1 MKSTTAARRGRH
13 RTPSKIQ
20 RNIKVIG
27 ISLPALALLGGFVA
41 YQASPPPHAS
51 GSPAAYHLGAA
62 LRDALADGPGIPDPG
77 RSPSGEASSTGK
89 AGIAAAA
96 AGTSSQTATTG
107 PAHRAISK
115 AAASPSPGL
124 HASQVATPAP
134 PPLKNSPASLK
145 AAVQADIASGNYL
158 LAVGKYLVENGY
170 SDAAAA
176 GVASCIDGESG
187 GNPES
192 VGSGGGGLIGWT
204 PISSAAPNPSIITG
218 SPAQDMTAQLS
229 DLLYYDSTEIG
240 QPLVNQLDAISDPV
254 AAADFFSQNF
264 EKPAVTNSDVRP
276 AAAQQIYS
284 ELRG

>member
-1 MKSTTAARRGRH
+1 MKSTTAGRRGRH
-13 RTPSKIQ
+13 RTPSKI
-20 RNIKVIG
+20 RHNIKIIG
-27 ISLPALALLGGFVA
+27 ISVPALALLGGFAA
-41 YQASPPPHAS
+41 YQAQASPPGHAS
-51 GSPAAYHLGAA
+51 GSPAAYRLG
-62 LRDALADGPGIPDPG
+62 DVLADGPGTLNWG
-77 RSPSGEASSTGK
+77 RSPSGESSSAGK
-89 AGIAAAA
+89 AGMAATT
-96 AGTSSQTATTG
+96 GTSPQAATMG
-107 PAHRAISK
+107 PAHRTTAK
-115 AAASPSPGL
+115 AAASPSPSS
-124 HASQVATPAP
+124 HAGQVATPSP

-145 AAVQADIASGNYL
+145 AAVQADIADGNYL

-176 GVASCIDGESG
+176 GAASCIDGESG

-192 VGSGGGGLIGWT
+192 AGSGGGGLIGWT

-218 SPAQDMTAQLS
+218 NPAQDMTAQLS

-264 EKPAVTNSDVRP
+264 EKPAITNSDVRP
-276 AAAQQIYS
+276 AAARQIYS